1 MSREFSN
8 MEERLEFIE
17 FRQELLFNNTDLD
30 RMLFEYEIDRN
41 QYRKIM
47 DLMESYR
54 TMLDNHKDVNH
65 AAFETELYAIVPE
78 HSGDYHMCE
87 YIARAFM
94 DEHRWEEVFPA
105 LYGDMPKYKFLRNDN
120 D

>member
-54 TMLDNHKDVNH
+54 TMLDNHEDVNH
-65 AAFETELYAIVPE
+65 AAFETEIYAIVP
-78 HSGDYHMCE
+78 GTLVPDP
-87 YIARAFM
+87 IIRI
-94 DEHRWEEVFPA
+94 
-105 LYGDMPKYKFLRNDN
+105 
-120 D
+120 